1 MKHRHLTDDVG
12 LTPAAI
18 DDILDRGDPA
28 DWSELWRVIE
38 ADPFGQVAE
47 DVLRICAAHAMY
59 GTSRLWPAM
68 IAQAR
73 EDRRARA

>member
-59 GTSRLWPAM
+59 GTSRLWPEM

-73 EDRRARA
+73 EDRSARG

>member
-1 MKHRHLTDDVG
+1 MKHRHLSDGVG
-12 LTPAAI
+12 LVPAAI

-28 DWSELWRVIE
+28 DWTELWRVVE
-38 ADPFGQVAE
+38 ADPFGRVAE
-47 DVLRICAAHAMY
+47 DVLRLCREHAMY

-73 EDRRARA
+73 EDARAR